1 MEKEENLNQEN
12 IESEISNENNETD
25 NKSDDNKEE
34 NKVVEEEKELT
45 PEERIK
51 ELEDKLARTFA
62 EMENQRRRFEKE
74 KDDAYE
80 YGGFAFAKEALNLI
94 DNLAR
99 SKLILESDDALKDTE
114 ALKKTLEHFD
124 IINKDLIS
132 IFTKNNIKPID
143 CLNKKLDPN
152 LHQAMMEIEDDKKE
166 PGTIVQEVQKGFM
179 IKDRL
184 LRPSLVGVSK
194 KTEKK
199 ELTPEE
205 RIKELED
212 KLARTFAEMENQRR
226 RFEKEKDDAYEYG
239 GFAFAKEALNLID
252 NLARSKLILESD
264 DALKDTEAL
273 KKTLEHFD
281 IINKDLISI
290 FTKNNIKPIDCLN
303 KKLDPN
309 LHQAMMEI
317 EDDQKEPGTIVQEV
331 QKGFMIK
338 DRLLRPSLV
347 GVSKKTEKKEEKS
360 EENKENLN
368 K

>member
-12 IESEISNENNETD
+12 TAAETSNEKIEAD
-25 NKSDDNKEE
+25 IQSDDKQ
-34 NKVVEEEKELT
+34 EEEKIELS
-45 PEERIK
+45 PEEKIK

-74 KDDAYE
+74 KDDAFD

-99 SKLILESDDALKDTE
+99 SKLILESDE
-114 ALKKTLEHFD
+114 
-124 IINKDLIS
+124 
-132 IFTKNNIKPID
+132 
-143 CLNKKLDPN
+143 
-152 LHQAMMEIEDDKKE
+152 
-166 PGTIVQEVQKGFM
+166 
-179 IKDRL
+179 
-184 LRPSLVGVSK
+184 
-194 KTEKK
+194 
-199 ELTPEE
+199 
-205 RIKELED
+205 
-212 KLARTFAEMENQRR
+212 
-226 RFEKEKDDAYEYG
+226 
-239 GFAFAKEALNLID
+239 
-252 NLARSKLILESD
+252 
-264 DALKDTEAL
+264 ALKDTEAL

-347 GVSKKTEKKEEKS
+347 GVSKKTEIKDDKS
-360 EENKENLN
+360 EENKENLD

>member
-12 IESEISNENNETD
+12 STAETSNEEIVVE
-25 NKSDDNKEE
+25 KQSDDKKEKNK
-34 NKVVEEEKELT
+34 NVEEKIELS
-45 PEERIK
+45 PEDKIK

-74 KDDAYE
+74 KDDAFD
-80 YGGFAFAKEALNLI
+80 YGGFTFAKEALNLI

-99 SKLILESDDALKDTE
+99 SKLILESD
-114 ALKKTLEHFD
+114 
-124 IINKDLIS
+124 
-132 IFTKNNIKPID
+132 
-143 CLNKKLDPN
+143 
-152 LHQAMMEIEDDKKE
+152 
-166 PGTIVQEVQKGFM
+166 
-179 IKDRL
+179 
-184 LRPSLVGVSK
+184 
-194 KTEKK
+194 
-199 ELTPEE
+199 
-205 RIKELED
+205 
-212 KLARTFAEMENQRR
+212 
-226 RFEKEKDDAYEYG
+226 
-239 GFAFAKEALNLID
+239 
-252 NLARSKLILESD
+252 ES
-264 DALKDTEAL
+264 LKDTEAL

-347 GVSKKTEKKEEKS
+347 GVSKKTLNKDHKT
-360 EENKENLN
+360 EENKENLD

>member
-12 IESEISNENNETD
+12 IESETSNENNETD
-25 NKSDDNKEE
+25 KKSDNNEEE
-34 NKVVEEEKELT
+34 NKVVE
-45 PEERIK
+45 
-51 ELEDKLARTFA
+51 
-62 EMENQRRRFEKE
+62 
-74 KDDAYE
+74 
-80 YGGFAFAKEALNLI
+80 
-94 DNLAR
+94 
-99 SKLILESDDALKDTE
+99 
-114 ALKKTLEHFD
+114 
-124 IINKDLIS
+124 
-132 IFTKNNIKPID
+132 
-143 CLNKKLDPN
+143 
-152 LHQAMMEIEDDKKE
+152 
-166 PGTIVQEVQKGFM
+166 
-179 IKDRL
+179 
-184 LRPSLVGVSK
+184 
-194 KTEKK
+194 EKK

-226 RFEKEKDDAYEYG
+226 RFEKEKDDAFEYG
-239 GFAFAKEALNLID
+239 GFTFAKEALNLID

-317 EDDQKEPGTIVQEV
+317 EDDQKEPGIIVQEV